1 MSPQEQIID
10 LIQRSQKILIM
21 PSAPP
26 DGDSVGS
33 SLALYLA
40 LKKLQKEVTVVCPEM
55 VPDTYHFLPSTH
67 VIGDRVVASKDFIIT
82 INTQKIKIEN
92 IKTLNEDDK
101 VNIIITPANGRL
113 TEGEVNFNYG
123 PERYDLI
130 ITVDTGGVE
139 QLGHLYSNHI
149 DMFHQI
155 PVINIDHHASN
166 EHFGRINL
174 VDIMAPSTT
183 ELLTPI
189 FELMEK
195 KTGQKL
201 IDEDIATLLLAGI
214 ITDTGSFQNANT
226 SPRAFDASA
235 KLISYGARQQEII
248 QHIFKTKQ
256 LSTLKLWGRILTKMQ
271 TDEKFNIVWSVL
283 TRKDFQDTAS
293 QENET
298 GGIIDELLT
307 NAPGSEIVLLL
318 KERKEGV
325 VTGSIRTTTSSID
338 ASALAEKF
346 GGGGHVQAAGFR
358 VPGGNIEQVEEQV
371 LKIFREYQAQRLGKP
386 LEEEQNVMMPAM
398 NMGIPKISPLLEKSF
413 ALSTPTSPVKPTA
426 AIIRAT
432 PSSSQEKAILSKTP
446 LKVEPLSKQS
456 LKTQKVP
463 PENPTKTQP
472 AAQSPNSTSTPKE
485 SVANTSQS
493 SGALSSPLSS
503 SVSPSQSP
511 TNLQPSS
518 AKGFQF
524 NSADGADE
532 NESPKEKNQEE
543 EASQYKFGK

>member
-1 MSPQEQIID
+1 MSLQEQIID
-10 LIQRSQKILIM
+10 LIERSQKILIM

-26 DGDSVGS
+26 DGDSIGS
-33 SLALYLA
+33 SLALYLV

-82 INTQKIKIEN
+82 IDTHKIKIEN
-92 IKTLNEDDK
+92 IKTLNEDDR

-113 TEGEVNFNYG
+113 TESEVNFNYG

-139 QLGHLYSNHI
+139 QLGHLYADHI

-189 FELMEK
+189 FELLEK
-195 KTGQKL
+195 KTNQKF

-235 KLISYGARQQEII
+235 KLVAYGARQQEII

-318 KERKEGV
+318 KERKEGS
-325 VTGSIRTTTSSID
+325 VTGSIRTTTSAID

-358 VPGGNIEQVEEQV
+358 VPGGNIEKIEEQV
-371 LKIFREYQAQRLGKP
+371 LKVFREYQSERLGKP
-386 LEEEQNVMMPAM
+386 LEDEQGISIPAL
-398 NMGIPKISPLLEKSF
+398 PLRTAPTP
-413 ALSTPTSPVKPTA
+413 ALSASAPEVPP
-426 AIIRAT
+426 I
-432 PSSSQEKAILSKTP
+432 KAPKSVLSKTTTQELP
-446 LKVEPLSKQS
+446 AAATITSTAPTPPSATQSERKLKSPPSTPQPA
-456 LKTQKVP
+456 QKP
-463 PENPTKTQP
+463 QTQP
-472 AAQSPNSTSTPKE
+472 NLPQPKPSTETAQTPPPPASPQLKPQPQIQPNPPPPK
-485 SVANTSQS
+485 S
-493 SGALSSPLSS
+493 
-503 SVSPSQSP
+503 
-511 TNLQPSS
+511 
-518 AKGFQF
+518 FQF
-524 NSADGADE
+524 NSTDG
-532 NESPKEKNQEE
+532 NEPPQKKTQEE
-543 EASQYKFGK
+543 ESPQYKFGT

>member
-1 MSPQEQIID
+1 MSLQEQIID
-10 LIQRSQKILIM
+10 LIRRSQKILIM

-26 DGDSVGS
+26 DGDSIGS

-40 LKKLQKEVTVVCPEM
+40 LKKLQKEITVVCPEM

-82 INTQKIKIEN
+82 IDTHKIKIEN

-113 TEGEVNFNYG
+113 TESEVNFNYG

-139 QLGHLYSNHI
+139 QLGRLYTDHI

-189 FELMEK
+189 FELLEK

-235 KLISYGARQQEII
+235 KLIAYGARQQEII

-318 KERKEGV
+318 KERKDGS
-325 VTGSIRTTTSSID
+325 VTGSIRTTTSAID

-358 VPGGNIEQVEEQV
+358 VPGGNIEQIEQQV
-371 LKIFREYQAQRLGKP
+371 LKVFREYQSERLGKP
-386 LEEEQNVMMPAM
+386 LEDEQGIAIPAAPQSPAQ
-398 NMGIPKISPLLEKSF
+398 PKPVAVPPVAPAKPVVI
-413 ALSTPTSPVKPTA
+413 STPLAPVIKTPKPVLSKTSTQRSPASTAITPATSTPPPASTVTTPTINTSPAPQPQPKPSPQSVQTPPPVPLTLQPPEQPA
-426 AIIRAT
+426 QT
-432 PSSSQEKAILSKTP
+432 PSSPS
-446 LKVEPLSKQS
+446 
-456 LKTQKVP
+456 P
-463 PENPTKTQP
+463 P
-472 AAQSPNSTSTPKE
+472 
-485 SVANTSQS
+485 
-493 SGALSSPLSS
+493 
-503 SVSPSQSP
+503 
-511 TNLQPSS
+511 
-518 AKGFQF
+518 KGFQF
-524 NSADGADE
+524 NSTDGIE
-532 NESPKEKNQEE
+532 PLPEKTQEE
-543 EASQYKFGK
+543 ESSQYKFGT